1 MAEQG
6 DEATG
11 AGPSCSGCVGMGG
24 RGWEEGDGG
33 GGGVTGTQ
41 ILNHRQE
48 AESEPGMKRGSET
61 LKPSPN
67 AILPSSRPQL
77 LDLSK

>member
-1 MAEQG
+1 MGQQEQ
-6 DEATG
+6 DRVAVVVW
-11 AGPSCSGCVGMGG
+11 AWGG
-24 RGWEEGDGG
+24 RGRGEGDGG